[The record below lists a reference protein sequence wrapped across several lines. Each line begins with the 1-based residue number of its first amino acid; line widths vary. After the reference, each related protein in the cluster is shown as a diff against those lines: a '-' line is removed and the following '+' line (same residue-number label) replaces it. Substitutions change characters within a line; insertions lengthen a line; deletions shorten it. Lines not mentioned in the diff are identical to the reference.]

1 MIRAPA
7 SRGNPVPPSAALAD
21 VSAGRRRALYDEA
34 RLAAIVA
41 QHAQRIGSE
50 AVGAHD
56 NALGAVAQV
65 RTDGQAA
72 LRSPAAQAAWA
83 ERAVPGMADAAERIH
98 RHTAAQAI
106 VDNAATAA
114 SRIAG
119 AQATAAESWGDPARF
134 VQTLGSLARLAD
146 GYADPGASEA
156 DRARVVRGVV
166 GGAVGMALDRALN
179 AQEPEFAAHILTT
192 WGDTLP
198 PAALQRAI
206 ARLGSAERDARL
218 HRVLCEVAGG
228 HGAAGEPDADSIGI
242 EATPGAALHPLAGGE
257 VTKIEGPAHAAT
269 ISMRHPDGT
278 TARYGGVGLVAV
290 SPGDR
295 ATPAQ
300 VLGSARD
307 RVTLAVN
314 GADGQPLDPAAWL
327 DRAGGAGALV
337 GATATPRQW
346 DGAEVL
352 RRIAARN
359 DLSEPDRAAAIAL
372 AQRRMA
378 GDRATLAAGDR
389 AMGRAAIAL
398 CAQQPQGATDVDGL
412 PDAVTA
418 GASPAGLA
426 RIDQVLRNAALAPAM
441 PPHDSA
447 DALRLEILQRQVPA
461 VFCVIDLT
469 PMIATVH
476 PANLAAL
483 AAAQHAQAAG
493 AHPASSSNARA
504 AALDAMARHEW
515 LGGAGL
521 PDAALPAILDDA
533 LARLRLDHTDPTDTR
548 AVEMQVADAIQSGAG
563 RT

>member
-257 VTKIEGPAHAAT
+257 VTKIEGPVHAAT

-352 RRIAARN
+352 RRIGEMSDSYGLKVAN
-359 DLSEPDRAAAIAL
+359 IFH
-372 AQRRMA
+372 A
-378 GDRATLAAGDR
+378 GDGNLHPLIMFNSNDPASFKASEECGADILKLCVDVGGCLTGEHGVGVEKRDLMPYQFAAHELDQQRAIKSAFDPGWLLNPSKVFPLKTPAES
-389 AMGRAAIAL
+389 
-398 CAQQPQGATDVDGL
+398 
-412 PDAVTA
+412 AV
-418 GASPAGLA
+418 L
-426 RIDQVLRNAALAPAM
+426 
-441 PPHDSA
+441 
-447 DALRLEILQRQVPA
+447 
-461 VFCVIDLT
+461 
-469 PMIATVH
+469 
-476 PANLAAL
+476 
-483 AAAQHAQAAG
+483 AQAA
-493 AHPASSSNARA
+493 
-504 AALDAMARHEW
+504 
-515 LGGAGL
+515 
-521 PDAALPAILDDA
+521 
-533 LARLRLDHTDPTDTR
+533 
-548 AVEMQVADAIQSGAG
+548 
-563 RT
+563 